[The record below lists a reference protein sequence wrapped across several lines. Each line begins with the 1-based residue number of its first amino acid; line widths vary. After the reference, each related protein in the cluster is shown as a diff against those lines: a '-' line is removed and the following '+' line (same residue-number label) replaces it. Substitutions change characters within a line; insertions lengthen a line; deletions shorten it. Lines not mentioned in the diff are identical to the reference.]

1 VIGIVKFI
9 LNQNQVF
16 LVYHILVYIFITNI
30 FILITKVDIQVF
42 IAQAEH
48 IPTIDVRS
56 PCEYMHAHFPKALNL
71 PLLNNEERATVGT
84 TYKHEGNQTAVLKG
98 YELVGYKFADY
109 IKQAIK
115 MAPHKKINIYCW
127 RGGLRSNILAFVLH
141 SAGFEVN
148 LLQGGYKKYRQWVLE
163 ILEQPKQIKIVGGKT
178 GSGKTYVLH
187 ELEKLDQQIIDLE
200 GLAKHKGSAFGSLGQ
215 APQPS
220 IEMFENNL
228 AMQWAKVDSN
238 ITLWLENESRMI
250 GTVRIPPKI
259 YEAMRQAM
267 VYDLQ
272 ISLENRIAHIAK
284 EYGTFEKQLLADC
297 TKKLEKKM
305 GNLRMQQALDFL
317 YNNELNAWIFML
329 LEYYDKAY
337 LHSKEKRNSESIID
351 VDVNSSNF
359 QEIAKMLLAI

>member
-1 VIGIVKFI
+1 M
-9 LNQNQVF
+9 
-16 LVYHILVYIFITNI
+16 
-30 FILITKVDIQVF
+30 ITKIDIELF
-42 IAQAEH
+42 IEQAEH
-48 IPTIDVRS
+48 IPLIDVRS
-56 PCEYMHAHFPKALNL
+56 PLEYAHAHFPNAVNL
-71 PLLNNEERATVGT
+71 PLLNNEERAIVGT

-98 YELVGYKFADY
+98 YELVGHKFADY

-115 MAPHKKINIYCW
+115 IAPHKKINVYCW
-127 RGGLRSNILAFVLH
+127 RGGLRSNIMAFLLH

-148 LLQGGYKKYRQWVLE
+148 LLQGGYKKYRNWVLQT
-163 ILEQPKQIKIVGGKT
+163 LEKPQQIKIVGGKT

-187 ELEKLDQQIIDLE
+187 ELSKLGQQTIDLE
-200 GLAKHKGSAFGSLGQ
+200 GLAHHKGSAFGSLGQ

-220 IEMFENNL
+220 VEMFENIL
-228 AMQWAKVDSN
+228 ATHWSKLNPAAIV
-238 ITLWLENESRMI
+238 WLENESRMI

-259 YEAMRQAM
+259 YEAMRQA
-267 VYDLQ
+267 VTYD
-272 ISLENRIAHIAK
+272 IHVALEDRINHIAND
-284 EYGTFEKQLLADC
+284 YGKFDKQLLEDC

-305 GNLRMQQALDFL
+305 GNLRMQQAIDFL

>member
-1 VIGIVKFI
+1 M
-9 LNQNQVF
+9 
-16 LVYHILVYIFITNI
+16 
-30 FILITKVDIQVF
+30 ITKIDIELF
-42 IAQAEH
+42 IEQAEH
-48 IPTIDVRS
+48 IPLIDVRS
-56 PCEYMHAHFPKALNL
+56 PLEYAHAHFPNAVNL
-71 PLLNNEERATVGT
+71 PLLNNEERAIVGT

-109 IKQAIK
+109 IKQVIK
-115 MAPHKKINIYCW
+115 IAPHKKINVYCW
-127 RGGLRSNILAFVLH
+127 RGGLRSNIMAFLLH

-148 LLQGGYKKYRQWVLE
+148 LLQGGYKKYRNWVLQT
-163 ILEQPKQIKIVGGKT
+163 LEKPQQIKIVGGKT

-187 ELEKLDQQIIDLE
+187 ELSKLGQQTIDLE
-200 GLAKHKGSAFGSLGQ
+200 GLAHHKGSAFGSLGQ

-220 IEMFENNL
+220 VEMFENIL
-228 AMQWAKVDSN
+228 ATHWSILNPAAIV
-238 ITLWLENESRMI
+238 WLENESRMI

-259 YEAMRQAM
+259 YEAMRQAI

>member
-1 VIGIVKFI
+1 
-9 LNQNQVF
+9 
-16 LVYHILVYIFITNI
+16 
-30 FILITKVDIQVF
+30 LITKIDIELF
-42 IAQAEH
+42 IEQAEH
-48 IPTIDVRS
+48 IPLIDVRS
-56 PCEYMHAHFPKALNL
+56 PLEYAHAHFPNAVNL
-71 PLLNNEERATVGT
+71 PLLNNEERAIVGT

-109 IKQAIK
+109 IKQVIK
-115 MAPHKKINIYCW
+115 IAPHKKINVYCW
-127 RGGLRSNILAFVLH
+127 RGGLRSNIMAFLLH

-148 LLQGGYKKYRQWVLE
+148 LLQGGYKKYRNWVLQT
-163 ILEQPKQIKIVGGKT
+163 LEKPQQIKIVGGKT

-187 ELEKLDQQIIDLE
+187 ELSKLGQQTIDLE
-200 GLAKHKGSAFGSLGQ
+200 GLAHHKGSAFGSLGQ

-220 IEMFENNL
+220 VEMFENIL
-228 AMQWAKVDSN
+228 ATHWSILNPAAIV
-238 ITLWLENESRMI
+238 WLENESRMI

-259 YEAMRQAM
+259 YEAMRQAI